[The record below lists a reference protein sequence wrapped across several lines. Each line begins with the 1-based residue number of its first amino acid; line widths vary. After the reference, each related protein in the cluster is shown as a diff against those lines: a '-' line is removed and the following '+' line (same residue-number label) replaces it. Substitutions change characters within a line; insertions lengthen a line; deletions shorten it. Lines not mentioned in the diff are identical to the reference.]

1 MEQKEEKNS
10 TRIWAC
16 PPLTSAWSATWGNRC
31 VLDSPPPRLPMGTGG
46 PSPSSL
52 WPQSAGWIPPPQM
65 GCWPGIGS
73 ITNIVSVM
81 KQIPR
86 VFIKPWWNSVR
97 GFKAYLYQWQTH
109 NPAVKATFTNSSHT
123 DEGMKGLSEVYL
135 EDLGLLFEVLI
146 LIGLGIR
153 KVVNLDAVFINL
165 IQNLRRPNMGYH
177 HILSS
182 AMSFTY
188 C

>member
-1 MEQKEEKNS
+1 
-10 TRIWAC
+10 
-16 PPLTSAWSATWGNRC
+16 
-31 VLDSPPPRLPMGTGG
+31 
-46 PSPSSL
+46 
-52 WPQSAGWIPPPQM
+52 
-65 GCWPGIGS
+65 
-73 ITNIVSVM
+73 
-81 KQIPR
+81 
-86 VFIKPWWNSVR
+86 
-97 GFKAYLYQWQTH
+97 
-109 NPAVKATFTNSSHT
+109 
-123 DEGMKGLSEVYL
+123 MKGLAEVYL